1 MRRFAAMATITAG
14 LTTTGAAAAG
24 DPQAGLELAR
34 QACAFCHVVEEGG
47 RGSDAVPSFP
57 SIAREAGDDI
67 EALRSFTVQP
77 HPQMPQFAEL
87 SERQVDDLIAH
98 FRSLAE

>member
-14 LTTTGAAAAG
+14 LLPTATAQAG

-34 QACAFCHVVEEGG
+34 QSCAFCHVVEEGG
-47 RGSDAVPSFP
+47 RGSDAVPGFP
-57 SIAREAGDDI
+57 TIARQAGDDI
-67 EALRSFTVQP
+67 EALRAFTVQP
-77 HPQMPQFAEL
+77 HPQMPQFADL
-87 SERQVDDLIAH
+87 SEAQIDDLIAH

>member
-1 MRRFAAMATITAG
+1 MRRLPMVAIMVAAG
-14 LTTTGAAAAG
+14 LPATAAAG

-57 SIAREAGDDI
+57 AIAREAGDDI

-77 HPQMPQFAEL
+77 HPQMPQFADL
-87 SERQVDDLIAH
+87 SERQLDDLVAH